1 MIREARPKDIE
12 SIALLGIE
20 SLQVNDPYPELRIS
34 PEKVRD
40 MARELVTSAAN
51 FAWVAENAEGKVIG
65 AVCGLV
71 HDIMFYE
78 RKQCSVV
85 MFYCREPGAGGFL
98 IRRLVKWYKSRPGIK
113 MCVFTLENGADP
125 RIGEL
130 LVKLGLKRELPN
142 FVGVK

>member
-1 MIREARPKDIE
+1 MIRKAGPGDIE
-12 SIALLGIE
+12 HIARLGIE
-20 SLQVNDPYPELRIS
+20 SLMVNDPYPELRIS
-34 PEKVRD
+34 QHKVRD
-40 MARELVTSAAN
+40 MAQELVTNAAN
-51 FAWVAENAEGKVIG
+51 FAWVAENEKGEVVG

-78 RKQCSVV
+78 RKQLSVV

-98 IRRLVKWYKSRPGIK
+98 IRRLVKWFRSRPILK
-113 MCVFTLENGADP
+113 LCVFTLESGADP
-125 RIGEL
+125 RIGDL